1 MGDQSLSPIP
11 DPFETEAEIIL
22 LQEQVGDAQDEAN
35 RVKQQLR
42 DKEAELKRKEDELKR
57 ARASKNYCIYE
68 AAKSKQEYA
77 FRLDQNTKESCTAQD
92 RHFDQLAGKVS
103 QIAQLRSKLQA
114 TEAQKAKHEE
124 NEKFLEGKINSS
136 NHMIKVLKLQLQ
148 TALSPTSSDG
158 QATRRKRTLNE
169 STWYVVLNL
178 ITIHRTLT
186 IAISGSRRQRA
197 PPTND
202 RVKRSRSKAPQV
214 AAAGSQMQN
223 HASRHPRMRT
233 IGR

>member
-1 MGDQSLSPIP
+1 MGDQSLSHIP

-114 TEAQKAKHEE
+114 TDAQKAKHR
-124 NEKFLEGKINSS
+124 F
-136 NHMIKVLKLQLQ
+136 
-148 TALSPTSSDG
+148 
-158 QATRRKRTLNE
+158 
-169 STWYVVLNL
+169 
-178 ITIHRTLT
+178 
-186 IAISGSRRQRA
+186 
-197 PPTND
+197 
-202 RVKRSRSKAPQV
+202 
-214 AAAGSQMQN
+214 
-223 HASRHPRMRT
+223 
-233 IGR
+233 

>member
-169 STWYVVLNL
+169 STWYAVTNL
-178 ITIHRTLT
+178 ITIHRTL
-186 IAISGSRRQRA
+186 IMAISGSRRQRA
-197 PPTND
+197 PD
-202 RVKRSRSKAPQV
+202 RLRRK
-214 AAAGSQMQN
+214 
-223 HASRHPRMRT
+223 
-233 IGR
+233 